1 MLSKLSVKKPL
12 TVVAIVIII
21 LVLGVIS
28 YQSTTIDMLPNLD
41 LPYVIIATIYGGA
54 APELI
59 EKEVTTPLEQAIA
72 KVSGINKLMSISRES
87 ASLIICELGYKSDVG
102 NVMGDI
108 GRAVALVALPD
119 SPALFDPMVMQ
130 FSINEAPI
138 MYLSMSR
145 DGYEIEESSAYF
157 NNIINK
163 LDGVS
168 GVAKA
173 SPSGL
178 ISNLAL
184 INLNAQSTTDSILTF
199 ITNLLGIQL
208 ALPDAVKDQV
218 RGDLAVLLADAK
230 GNPDLIT
237 NDKLDTEKVLDNL
250 IIPYIQDQIAASTDA
265 NTIWDRLGEELSK
278 PDSQARVIMLRY
290 LQVILDSSYILQDG
304 EDNEAIFNTLLDT
317 ALQEVVKSI
326 ISYYTGSLTGMVS
339 DSLLQQVIFA
349 QDFTMPA
356 GSIDIGAG
364 SYIVKVGDRITSR
377 DELYNMP
384 VVSLDLSSNIKDY
397 VKSLQTVLSL
407 LSMASSDG
415 KVAFTS
421 EDMQSLSQAV
431 AATFQRVEDYG
442 VWAVDTITTSQKD
455 SYLNMDAAAR
465 TAWAQLI
472 NADSGFAALAAGYTS
487 ARPFNWRTTLL
498 KYISDHQ
505 LFLSEG
511 TQIAPAVYWGSSH
524 TAYYTAEVEAQIL
537 AASEAL
543 PQSYQQYADY
553 IIDTATS
560 SLDNLF
566 FQLSEQDKLYWRNY
580 LQNDTH
586 FRTAA
591 DNMTTDKDWRKTII
605 KCVRDYD
612 IFPQDFSG
620 NGWTSGKV
628 AYYKEVLRVRQGL
641 LDIGRPTSPQA
652 YAAYAVN
659 ALIPI
664 NPQDDY
670 FLSLDQRQQ
679 WAQQVS
685 EDTGFIAAAN
695 GITATDNWQKAI
707 FTYISL
713 HLDTLLPLGMQIV
726 SPKVWG
732 ETAESIYSARID
744 YLLLSYQPS
753 DRLATLLEA
762 NLDAQQMQVLNTLFA
777 DRTADDVMGMLEFLL
792 SLLQTYGGEGAV
804 VTQYDEVTGVTAY
817 TIDFVAIYATLDA
830 VKDTLTLQ
838 MCLKDLGM
846 LSFFNDGTSQ
856 VVSIMQRV
864 DGNLVAS
871 PSVMLQIEKTPD
883 SSTYDVIKAV
893 KAVLK
898 SQQKSD
904 KAFSYI
910 ITYDDSEM
918 IDFMANAVV
927 SNFAIGGLLAAVVL
941 LLFLR
946 SIKATIAISLS
957 IIISVFTAFVLMHF
971 SGVTLN
977 VMSMGGLVIG
987 VGMLVDNSVVVL
999 ENIVRLRLQGKD
1011 IYRASIQGAKQVGG
1025 AILGSTITTIIV
1037 FLPILFI
1044 QGLTTMFIK
1053 DLALTICYSLVASL
1067 FVAITL
1073 VPAFT
1078 STMMKKPAKADSKMS
1093 IRTKKVYA
1101 KVLTA
1106 ALNHKLIGIIVVTAL
1121 FGVSVLA
1128 ALSLNITM
1136 FPDITV
1142 SNITIV
1148 CQVDSEA
1155 IDQKNVGLDIS
1166 DPNYYTFERA
1176 IKDASDNM
1184 IATFANY
1191 SDIDYVGIGM
1201 SAGMKIANID
1211 VTASR
1216 SIKADIVLVDGKKR
1230 TMERLDLRNSIIN
1243 SINASSNG
1251 TYKAVI
1257 GDSNLYDQ
1265 FMSMLG
1271 DAYTIKIYGSD
1282 IDTMRQ
1288 EAQQLADYLA
1298 TADQIASATTDSGTL
1313 EQEYKLSINKDV
1325 ANSYGLTVA
1334 EVYLQVSEALKKPQA
1349 IQTLRIED
1357 NNRKK
1362 DVDVYIYGDNYT
1374 NLSWY
1379 TANDSGNTRIY
1390 FYNNT
1395 EAAAAYYTINTGRNA
1410 IVVKA
1415 GDSIHFVASGGKIP
1429 LIKDGNSFSYLLST
1443 TDTEGVA
1450 TFVPK
1455 TLSVDNTKEYYSIR
1469 RKDIDL
1475 VTLGIKSGDPL
1486 GSGTATVIVP
1496 LYKLLNA
1503 DSFVTDEGGGIL
1515 YRSSITNTESIPVGI
1530 KLTDGYS
1537 SINHEDGRKV
1547 VSISLEFKGSLSDQQ
1562 KADAVDKAVA
1572 AYKASYDISDDV
1584 LIVTQQDPTI
1594 MGDIYDTLIKVL
1606 IIALGLI
1613 YLVMLAQFQNLKH
1626 PLIIMTTI
1634 PIAFTGS
1641 FFALWLTG
1649 TDLGIVPII
1658 GLIVL
1663 VGVVVNNGIVFVDY
1677 VNNLIRSG
1685 EPLRQAVIRAGIDRL
1700 RPILMTSL
1708 TTIVALLITA
1718 LDSSMG
1724 NVMLQP
1730 LALTTVGGLVYATF
1744 VTLFFVPVIYELF
1757 NRKAK
1762 QTNKD
1767 IIMKAKDIDKIDQ
1780 DDMGTDEL
1788 DESLGSYVHTLASK
1802 KRVSALS
1809 RLFGNR
1815 QAALTAADQSEL
1827 SYATQSATV
1836 QSEGQLTPYQSEIY
1850 TPTPSDTPMQTTS
1863 TYPAQSEMPTSS
1875 QPLYAQSDNSQAL
1888 STQSAIRRTEADAST
1903 SNMVTR
1909 QITPKPN
1916 TSPYFAPFAPK
1927 KDRASTQKGSRKPK

>member
-59 EKEVTTPLEQAIA
+59 EKDVTTPLEQAIS

-87 ASLIICELGYKSDVG
+87 ASLIICELGFKADVG

-145 DGYEIEESSAYF
+145 DGYGIEESSAYF

-173 SPSGL
+173 SPDGL
-178 ISNLAL
+178 INNLAL
-184 INLNAQSTTDSILTF
+184 INLNAQSATDSILTF

-208 ALPDAVKDQV
+208 VLPDDIKDQIRV
-218 RGDLAVLLADAK
+218 ELAALMSDAK
-230 GNPDLIT
+230 GNPELLT
-237 NDKLDTEKVLDNL
+237 NGKLDTEKVLDNL
-250 IIPYIQDQIAASTDA
+250 IIPYIKDKINTAADSDA
-265 NTIWDRLGEELSK
+265 IWDRLAEELSK
-278 PDSQARVIMLRY
+278 QGSQARGVMLRY
-290 LQVILDSSYILQDG
+290 LQIILDSSYILEDG
-304 EDNEAIFNTLLDT
+304 ENNEAIFNTLLDT
-317 ALQEVVKSI
+317 ALQEIIKGI

-339 DSLLQQVIFA
+339 GSLLQQVIFA

-397 VKSLQTVLSL
+397 VKSIQTVLSL

-415 KVAFTS
+415 KVGFTS
-421 EDMQSLSQAV
+421 EDMQTLSEAV
-431 AATFQRVEDYG
+431 SATFLRVEDYG
-442 VWAVDTITTSQKD
+442 VWAIDTITTTQKD

-472 NADSGFAALAAGYTS
+472 NADDGFAALTAGFAS
-487 ARPFNWRTTLL
+487 SRPLNWRSTLL
-498 KYISDHQ
+498 KYISDHN
-505 LFLSEG
+505 LFLADG
-511 TQIAPAVYWGSSH
+511 TVIAPAVLWGNGH
-524 TAYYTAEVEAQIL
+524 TAYYTNAIDAQIL
-537 AASEAL
+537 AASGQL
-543 PQSYQQYADY
+543 PQSYQAYADY
-553 IIDTATS
+553 IVDTATS
-560 SLDNLF
+560 NLDNIF
-566 FQLSEQDKLYWRNY
+566 FTLSEQDKLYWRNY
-580 LQNDTH
+580 MQNDAH
-586 FRTAA
+586 FCTAA
-591 DNMTTDKDWRKTII
+591 DNMSTDKDWRKTII

-612 IFPQDFSG
+612 IFPKDFAD
-620 NGWTSGKV
+620 NGWTGGKV
-628 AYYKEVLRVRQGL
+628 AYYKEILRVRQGL
-641 LDIGRPTSPQA
+641 LDVNRPLSPQA
-652 YAAYAVN
+652 YAIYAVN
-659 ALIPI
+659 TLAPV

-670 FLSLDQRQQ
+670 YLSIAQRQQ
-679 WAQQVS
+679 WIDLLADDS
-685 EDTGFIAAAN
+685 GFAAAAN
-695 GITATDNWQKAI
+695 GITATDNWQKAV
-707 FTYISL
+707 FAYLSP
-713 HLDTLLPLGMQIV
+713 HLDTLLPLDMQLV
-726 SPKVWG
+726 SPKVWD
-732 ETAESIYSARID
+732 ETAASIYGARID

-753 DRLATLLEA
+753 DRIATLLEA
-762 NLDAQQMQVLNTLFA
+762 NLSAQQMQVLNTLFA
-777 DRTADDVMGMLEFLL
+777 DRTSEDVMGMLEFLL
-792 SLLQTYGGEGAV
+792 NLLQTYGGEGAV
-804 VTQYDEVTGVTAY
+804 VTQYDEDTGVTAY
-817 TIDFVAIYATLDA
+817 TIDFVVIYATLDA
-830 VKDTLTLQ
+830 LKDTLTLQ
-838 MCLKDLGM
+838 MSLKDLGT

-864 DGNLVAS
+864 DGKLVAA

-898 SQQKSD
+898 GQQKDD
-904 KAFSYI
+904 KSFSYI

-946 SIKATIAISLS
+946 SIKATVAISLS

-1011 IYRASIQGAKQVGG
+1011 IYRASVQGAKQVGG

-1078 STMMKKPAKADSKMS
+1078 SSMMKKPAKADGKLSM
-1093 IRTKKVYA
+1093 RTKRIYA
-1101 KVLTA
+1101 KVLNI

-1128 ALSLNITM
+1128 ALSLDIKM
-1136 FPDITV
+1136 FPDITM
-1142 SNITIV
+1142 SNITVV
-1148 CQVDSEA
+1148 CSVDSEA
-1155 IDQKNVGLDIS
+1155 IDQKNAGLDIS

-1184 IATFANY
+1184 IATFAEY
-1191 SDIDYVGIGM
+1191 EDIDYAGIGM
-1201 SAGMKIANID
+1201 SAGLKIAGID
-1211 VTASR
+1211 VTPAK

-1230 TMERLDLRNSIIN
+1230 TMQRTDLRNSIIN
-1243 SINASSNG
+1243 NINAKSNG
-1251 TYKAVI
+1251 TYKAVV
-1257 GDSNLYDQ
+1257 GESNLYDQ

-1288 EAQQLADYLA
+1288 EAQRLADYLSSSRHFS
-1298 TADQIASATTDSGTL
+1298 SAVTDSGTL
-1313 EQEYKLSINKDV
+1313 EQEYKLSINKDA

-1349 IQTLRIED
+1349 IQTLRIDD

-1362 DVDVYIYGDNYT
+1362 DVDVYIYGADYT

-1379 TANDSGNTRIY
+1379 TANDGSGTRIY

-1395 EAAAAYYTINTGRNA
+1395 ETDAAYYTVNTGRSA
-1410 IVVKA
+1410 VVVKT
-1415 GDSIHFVASGGKIP
+1415 GDDIHFVAAGGKIP
-1429 LIKDGNSFSYLLST
+1429 LIKEGNGFSYLLSA
-1443 TDTEGVA
+1443 TDA
-1450 TFVPK
+1450 DNIASFIPK
-1455 TLSVDNTKEYYSIR
+1455 TLTVDNLKEYYSIR

-1475 VTLGIKSGDPL
+1475 VTLGIRSGDPL
-1486 GSGTATVIVP
+1486 GSGTPAVTVP
-1496 LYKLLNA
+1496 LYKLLNSE
-1503 DSFVTDEGGGIL
+1503 SFVTGGDGGIL
-1515 YRSSITNTESIPVGI
+1515 YRSGITNTESIPVGI

-1547 VSISLEFKGSLSDQQ
+1547 VSISLEFEGSLSDQQ

-1572 AYKASYDISDDV
+1572 AYKADFDVSDDV
-1584 LIVTQQDPTI
+1584 LIVTRQDPTI
-1594 MGDIYDTLIKVL
+1594 MSEIYNTLIKVL

-1730 LALTTVGGLVYATF
+1730 LALTTVGGMVYATF

-1762 QTNKD
+1762 QTDKD

-1780 DDMGTDEL
+1780 DDTGTDEL
-1788 DESLGSYVHTLASK
+1788 DEAMGSYVQRLAAAKKATLF
-1802 KRVSALS
+1802 S
-1809 RLFGNR
+1809 RLFGGR
-1815 QAALTAADQSEL
+1815 QAALLAPTDQSVM
-1827 SYATQSATV
+1827 SYPSQPASVPSEAQTQ
-1836 QSEGQLTPYQSEIY
+1836 
-1850 TPTPSDTPMQTTS
+1850 PTPKQDEAYRHGWTD
-1863 TYPAQSEMPTSS
+1863 TSS
-1875 QPLYAQSDNSQAL
+1875 PLAA
-1888 STQSAIRRTEADAST
+1888 AAPRRP
-1903 SNMVTR
+1903 
-1909 QITPKPN
+1909 QIMPKPGN
-1916 TSPYFAPFAPK
+1916 SPYFAPPPAKKHRAPY
-1927 KDRASTQKGSRKPK
+1927 AEKGARKQRQP